1 MLEAQTQQLDQMHRE
16 DVISR
21 NSLNFQQQLE
31 QLEDNLNDRRD
42 SRHIDQNND
51 RFDESGRLNNS
62 RNLSSSVSVFA
73 EEKKETHDSSQIIQ
87 DPDNTSQDKRYTCL
101 VANDELVQL
110 LMVEAILE
118 KQGFKVVTT
127 NNGQEAYEVFMENF
141 Y

>member
-42 SRHIDQNND
+42 SRQIDQNND

-87 DPDNTSQDKRYTCL
+87 DQENTSQDKRYTCL